1 MFNIVEIFQIAICS
15 FCKCVLQENLLSEK
29 EFIKSLNYFIQ
40 YEYPLN
46 ECLESF
52 SKEYTFDTGFIDN
65 AVKEYELRLI
75 KMNEESC
82 KKCILETFNETIN
95 KLKTYDIG
103 AFMHTLLK
111 NINKSRG

>member
-15 FCKCVLQENLLSEK
+15 FCECVLQENLLSER
-29 EFIKSLNYFIQ
+29 EFMKSLNYFIQ

-65 AVKEYELRLI
+65 AVKE
-75 KMNEESC
+75 
-82 KKCILETFNETIN
+82 FV
-95 KLKTYDIG
+95 
-103 AFMHTLLK
+103 LK
-111 NINKSRG
+111 NLNLLFDEGNKK